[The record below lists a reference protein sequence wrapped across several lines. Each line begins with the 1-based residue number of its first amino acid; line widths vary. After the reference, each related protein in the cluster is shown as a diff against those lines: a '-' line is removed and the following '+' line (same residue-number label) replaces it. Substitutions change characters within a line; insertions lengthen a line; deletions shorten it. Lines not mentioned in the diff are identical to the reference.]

1 MSLIFFSFLL
11 CHRCESIVDVILA
24 SAAARNI
31 FKSICYITCDVKKY
45 NIVISIYM
53 WCYCRAFF
61 YYIRSSI
68 CVNAVHF
75 ISGAA
80 WKRLHHRP
88 TEFFKMNC
96 VWMFDWF
103 VFQLKY
109 KMKIQNNLLAR
120 WWWWWWNSPNRNNSS
135 STNENV
141 YLDLI
146 FLLLTDAAGRE
157 YKKNQN
163 WNFSTDPLNNF
174 FLLAASYFLKEIG
187 QLVYYYIT
195 RSFRS

>member
-109 KMKIQNNLLAR
+109 KMKIR
-120 WWWWWWNSPNRNNSS
+120 WWWWWWNFPKQEQQQLNQWKCLSRSHFSSFNRCCWTRIQEKSKLEFFHRPTKQFFSSGCFLFLERNWTVGILLYNSI
-135 STNENV
+135 V
-141 YLDLI
+141 QVL
-146 FLLLTDAAGRE
+146 RE
-157 YKKNQN
+157 M
-163 WNFSTDPLNNF
+163 
-174 FLLAASYFLKEIG
+174 
-187 QLVYYYIT
+187 
-195 RSFRS
+195 R